1 MKLTL
6 LKIINMKHCSRN
18 VVCYVIDPLS
28 VLSYVGLRL
37 TAVGGGT
44 ALRFLPER
52 HIWCAG
58 WRVAKIQEL
67 EQSQKP
73 DVPEGKRV
81 DGVDPEVGIKSIED
95 LIKSDPNCS
104 PEAKAFFSQNLFFFW
119 GPEVKGRL
127 MPPPP

>member
-1 MKLTL
+1 
-6 LKIINMKHCSRN
+6 MKHCSRN

-81 DGVDPEVGIKSIED
+81 DLRSAAIAHVWLDHQ
-95 LIKSDPNCS
+95 
-104 PEAKAFFSQNLFFFW
+104 EAVHAEEQ
-119 GPEVKGRL
+119 
-127 MPPPP
+127 